1 MTSDT
6 ATFEQRVLFL
16 DRHDKLNVLRGI
28 QHGIEREGL
37 RVSADGSLSQASHP
51 AALGS
56 ALTHACITTD
66 FSESLLE
73 FITPPDIS
81 VKTTLGQLS
90 DIHTHVYLQID
101 EEEIWPLSM
110 PCFVGDEDDIVLAH
124 YGTSNVG
131 KMKHVYR
138 VGLKN
143 RYGSMMQAIS
153 GVHFNF
159 SLPSSFWPVWCEMH
173 DQEVSQDVISDSYF
187 ALIRNYRRMCWII
200 PYLYGASPAICSSF
214 LHGRTSSY
222 EFKTLGK
229 GTSYLPYATSLRM
242 SDLGYTNSD
251 QSSLDICYNSLHS
264 YVKSV
269 RQAIQTPSDQYA
281 DIPAGENGHYQQL
294 NANVLQIENEL
305 YSPIRPKQIAQSGEK
320 PTDALSSRG
329 VEYIEVRALDLDPYS
344 TIGVNETQVYFLD
357 VFLMYCL
364 LKPSAPMS
372 QAEYKQTE
380 DNLTAVVLR
389 GREPE
394 LTLAMDEQS
403 MTLTDWAHAMF
414 TQMSPIAQVLDKAN
428 GTTHYSAA
436 LAFELQKIDDPDL
449 TPSGKMLNTM
459 MANDEDNSYFGK
471 RLAKQHKQQ
480 LLARDYV
487 HYTQA
492 DFDTMRLS
500 SLSQQSEIEAQDT
513 VDFATYL
520 QTYFNYQYAD
530 AMES

>member
-1 MTSDT
+1 MDSILISDT
-6 ATFEQRVLFL
+6 ASFAQRVLFL
-16 DRHDKLNVLRGI
+16 SEHQNLDALRGI

-37 RVSADGSLSQASHP
+37 RVAADGSLSQLPHP
-51 AALGS
+51 SALGS
-56 ALTHACITTD
+56 ALTHECITTD

-73 FITPPDIS
+73 FITPPNIS
-81 VKTTLGQLS
+81 VATTLSQLS
-90 DIHTHVYLQID
+90 DIHSHVYLQID
-101 EEEIWPLSM
+101 QEQIWPLSM

-159 SLPSSFWPVWCEMH
+159 SLPSSFWDIWGEMH
-173 DQEVSQDVISDSYF
+173 GQVADQDVISDSYF

-200 PYLYGASPAICSSF
+200 PYLYGASPAICRSF
-214 LHGRTSSY
+214 LQDRVTTY
-222 EFKTLGK
+222 DFKTLGK

-242 SDLGYTNSD
+242 SDLGYTNSA
-251 QSSLDICYNSLHS
+251 QSSLNICYNSLPS
-264 YVKSV
+264 YVASV
-269 RQAIQTPSDQYA
+269 RQAIQTPSAQYA
-281 DIPAGENGHYQQL
+281 NIPAGENGNYQQL

-305 YSPIRPKQIAQSGEK
+305 YSPIRPKQIARSGEK

-344 TIGVNETQVYFLD
+344 MIGVNATQVYFLD
-357 VFLMYCL
+357 VFLLYCL
-364 LKPSAPMS
+364 YKPSAPLS
-372 QAEYKQTE
+372 TAEYKQTE

-389 GREPE
+389 GRDPE
-394 LTLAMDEQS
+394 LTLATAEKPMK
-403 MTLTDWAHAMF
+403 LTDLANDMFMEMTQIAH
-414 TQMSPIAQVLDKAN
+414 VLDKAN
-428 GTTHYSAA
+428 GCHEYSNA
-436 LAFELQKIDDPDL
+436 LAHELKKVKDPNL
-449 TPSGKMLNTM
+449 TPSGMMLNTM
-459 MANDEDNSYFGK
+459 ITENEDNSHFGK
-471 RLAKQHKQQ
+471 RLAEQHKQQ

-492 DFDTMRLS
+492 EFDDMCLRS
-500 SLSQQSEIEAQDT
+500 ISQQHAIEQEDT

-520 QTYFNYQYAD
+520 NTYFNY
-530 AMES
+530 